1 MTLNKNTQ
9 KGLYIKNFGCQM
21 NVYDGNRMQ
30 EMMSSHNYDSV
41 NTIEDAD
48 LIILNTCHIREK
60 ATEKIYSEL
69 GRIKKNISGK
79 KKRTTIA
86 VAGCVA
92 QAEGQELI
100 KRAPIIDL
108 VFGPLTY
115 HHLPNILQSFEKDNS
130 IKKKAIVDI
139 EPPSEDKF
147 TELPKRLKEKQ
158 TISTFLSVQE
168 GCDKFCTFCVVP
180 YTRGVETS
188 RSFLE
193 IKDEAKELI
202 SNGVQEIILL
212 GQNVNAWSSSNNN
225 AMDFSDLIYEL
236 SLLEIKRIRFTTSH
250 PNDMNHK
257 LISSFRD
264 IEKLQPYLH
273 LPIQSGSDKVLKNM
287 NRNYSSEEYI
297 EIISELKSIRPDI
310 AISGDFIVGFP
321 GETEDDFNKTEEI
334 VRKIGYAHAYSF
346 KYSPRPGTPAG
357 QMKDQID
364 EKIKSERLQRLQHV
378 IKQSMY
384 NYNER
389 FLNQSLQVLVEKE
402 TSPGFFSGRSP
413 YLQSIHF
420 QSNKPCIGNIVDIKI
435 LKVNDN
441 SLSGEIFN

>member
-225 AMDFSDLIYEL
+225 AMDFADLIYEL

>member
-1 MTLNKNTQ
+1 MTSDKNTQ

-41 NTIEDAD
+41 NSAEDAD
-48 LIILNTCHIREK
+48 LVILNTCHIREK

-212 GQNVNAWSSSNNN
+212 GQNVNAWSNSNNN
-225 AMDFSDLIYEL
+225 AMDFADLIYEL

-384 NYNER
+384 NYNKK

>member
-212 GQNVNAWSSSNNN
+212 GQNVNAWSNSNNN
-225 AMDFSDLIYEL
+225 AMDFADLIYEL

-364 EKIKSERLQRLQHV
+364 EKIKSERLQRLQHI

-384 NYNER
+384 NYNKK

>member
-1 MTLNKNTQ
+1 MNLNKNTQ

-21 NVYDGNRMQ
+21 NIYDGERME
-30 EMMSSHNYDSV
+30 EMLEPLNYKSLENPD
-41 NTIEDAD
+41 NAD

-69 GRIKKNISGK
+69 GRINKNNKKNGNNA
-79 KKRTTIA
+79 TIA

-92 QAEGQELI
+92 QAEGEELV

-115 HHLPNILQSFEKDNS
+115 HHLPDILQSFKNDNLN
-130 IKKKAIVDI
+130 KKKAIVDI
-139 EPPSEDKF
+139 EPPNEDKF
-147 TELPKRLKEKQ
+147 TELPKRLKDNRA
-158 TISTFLSVQE
+158 ISAFLSVQE

-193 IKDEAKELI
+193 IKDEANELI
-202 SNGVQEIILL
+202 STGVQEIILL
-212 GQNVNAWSSSNNN
+212 GQNVNAWSNSNGKK
-225 AMDFSDLIYEL
+225 MDFADLIYEL
-236 SLLEIKRIRFTTSH
+236 SLLDLKRIRFTTSH

-264 IEKLQPYLH
+264 VEKLQPYLH
-273 LPIQSGSDKVLKNM
+273 LPIQSGSNKVLKNM
-287 NRNYSSEEYI
+287 NRNYSSEEYV

-334 VRKIGYAHAYSF
+334 IKKIGYAHAYSF

-357 QMKDQID
+357 QMENQID
-364 EKIKSERLQRLQHV
+364 EKIKSNRLQRLQDE
-378 IKQSMY
+378 IKRSMY
-384 NYNER
+384 KYNKR
-389 FLNQSLQVLVEKE
+389 FLNENLQVLVEKE
-402 TSPGFFSGRSP
+402 TTQGYFSGRSP

-420 QSNKPCIGNIVDIKI
+420 QSDSSCIGNIVDIKV
-435 LKVNDN
+435 LKVNEN
-441 SLSGEIFN
+441 SLSGEILH

>member
-1 MTLNKNTQ
+1 MTSYKNTQ

-21 NVYDGNRMQ
+21 NVYDGDRMQ

-41 NTIEDAD
+41 NSVEDAD
-48 LIILNTCHIREK
+48 LVILNTCHIREK

-79 KKRTTIA
+79 KEKTIVA

-92 QAEGQELI
+92 QAEGEELV

-115 HHLPNILQSFEKDNS
+115 HHLPDILQSFEIDNLN
-130 IKKKAIVDI
+130 KKKAIVDI
-139 EPPSEDKF
+139 EPPNEDKF
-147 TELPKRLKEKQ
+147 TELPKRLKDNRA
-158 TISTFLSVQE
+158 ISAFLSVQE

-193 IKDEAKELI
+193 IKDEANELI
-202 SNGVQEIILL
+202 STGVQEIILL
-212 GQNVNAWSSSNNN
+212 GQNVNAWSNSNGKK
-225 AMDFSDLIYEL
+225 MDFADLIYEL
-236 SLLEIKRIRFTTSH
+236 SLLDLKRLRFTTSH

-264 IEKLQPYLH
+264 VEKLQPYLH
-273 LPIQSGSDKVLKNM
+273 LPIQSGSNKVLKNM
-287 NRNYSSEEYI
+287 NRNYSSEDYI
-297 EIISELKSIRPDI
+297 EIINELKSIRPDI

-321 GETEDDFNKTEEI
+321 GETEDDFTKTEEI
-334 VRKIGYAHAYSF
+334 IKKIGYAHAYSF

-357 QMKDQID
+357 QMENQID
-364 EKIKSERLQRLQHV
+364 EKIKSERLQRLQDE

-384 NYNER
+384 NYNKR
-389 FLNQSLQVLVEKE
+389 FLNENLQVLVEKE
-402 TSPGFFSGRSP
+402 TTRGYFSGRSP

-420 QSNKPCIGNIVDIKI
+420 QSDSSCIGNIVDIKV
-435 LKVNDN
+435 LKVNEN
-441 SLSGEIFN
+441 SLSGEILH

>member
-384 NYNER
+384 NYNKK

>member
-1 MTLNKNTQ
+1 MTSYKNTQ

-21 NVYDGNRMQ
+21 NVYDGDRMQ

-41 NTIEDAD
+41 NSVEDAD
-48 LIILNTCHIREK
+48 LVILNTCHIREK

-79 KKRTTIA
+79 KEKTIVA

-92 QAEGQELI
+92 QAEGEELV

-115 HHLPNILQSFEKDNS
+115 HHLPDILQSFEIDNLN
-130 IKKKAIVDI
+130 KKKAIVDI
-139 EPPSEDKF
+139 EPPNEDKF
-147 TELPKRLKEKQ
+147 TELPKRLKDNRA
-158 TISTFLSVQE
+158 ISAFLSVQE

-193 IKDEAKELI
+193 IKDEANELI
-202 SNGVQEIILL
+202 STGVQEIILL
-212 GQNVNAWSSSNNN
+212 GQNVNAWSNSNGKK
-225 AMDFSDLIYEL
+225 MDFADLIYEL
-236 SLLEIKRIRFTTSH
+236 SLLDLKRLRFTTSH

-264 IEKLQPYLH
+264 VEKLQPYLH
-273 LPIQSGSDKVLKNM
+273 LPIQSGSNKVLKNM
-287 NRNYSSEEYI
+287 NRNYSSEDYI
-297 EIISELKSIRPDI
+297 EIINELKSIRPDI

-334 VRKIGYAHAYSF
+334 IKKIGYAHAYSF

-357 QMKDQID
+357 QMENQID
-364 EKIKSERLQRLQHV
+364 EKIKSERLQRLQDE

-384 NYNER
+384 NYNKR
-389 FLNQSLQVLVEKE
+389 FLNENLQVLVEKE
-402 TSPGFFSGRSP
+402 TTRGYFSGRSP

-420 QSNKPCIGNIVDIKI
+420 QSDSSCIGNIVDIKV
-435 LKVNDN
+435 LKVNEN
-441 SLSGEIFN
+441 SLSGEILH

>member
-1 MTLNKNTQ
+1 
-9 KGLYIKNFGCQM
+9 
-21 NVYDGNRMQ
+21 
-30 EMMSSHNYDSV
+30 
-41 NTIEDAD
+41 
-48 LIILNTCHIREK
+48 
-60 ATEKIYSEL
+60 
-69 GRIKKNISGK
+69 
-79 KKRTTIA
+79 
-86 VAGCVA
+86 
-92 QAEGQELI
+92 
-100 KRAPIIDL
+100 
-108 VFGPLTY
+108 
-115 HHLPNILQSFEKDNS
+115 
-130 IKKKAIVDI
+130 
-139 EPPSEDKF
+139 
-147 TELPKRLKEKQ
+147 
-158 TISTFLSVQE
+158 
-168 GCDKFCTFCVVP
+168 
-180 YTRGVETS
+180 
-188 RSFLE
+188 
-193 IKDEAKELI
+193 
-202 SNGVQEIILL
+202 
-212 GQNVNAWSSSNNN
+212 
-225 AMDFSDLIYEL
+225 
-236 SLLEIKRIRFTTSH
+236 
-250 PNDMNHK
+250 MNHK

-384 NYNER
+384 NYNKK